1 MSKPEG
7 RSPEF
12 IPFAAPTMGEDE
24 VAAVTEVIRS
34 GWLTTGPKAREFER
48 RFAEFVG
55 GGEAIA
61 VNSATAGLHLGLE
74 ALGIQ
79 PGDSV
84 LTTPFTFTAT
94 AEVIRYL
101 GADPVFADI
110 DPESLNIDPTE
121 IERILGRRAV
131 ASIIPVHYGGL
142 ACDMARICAL
152 AKRHGCSVMADA
164 AHALPGSSGGRMV
177 GGADNDVAV
186 FSFYANKTITTGEGG
201 MVVTRRPELA
211 QRMRVMRLHGISRD
225 AFDRFHSRKPSWYY
239 EVVAP
244 GYKYNMPDLAA
255 AIGLVQLQKAEA
267 FRQARERIA
276 SRYRTGLADLPLRAP
291 PGAPAGDVHSWH
303 LYVVRLDLGRLSI
316 DRDRFIE
323 LMSQAGIGT
332 SVHYIPLHFHP
343 YWRDRYK
350 LRPEDYPCAT
360 RAYREVVSLPIYPG
374 LTEAAVDRVIAT
386 VRSILESCAR

>member
-1 MSKPEG
+1 MFKSE
-7 RSPEF
+7 SLSAEF
-12 IPFAAPTMGEDE
+12 IPFAAPALGEDE
-24 VAAVTEVIRS
+24 VAAVAEVIRS

-48 RFAEFVG
+48 RFADFVG

-110 DPESLNIDPTE
+110 DPESLNIDPAE

-142 ACDMARICAL
+142 ACDMERICKL
-152 AKRHGCSVMADA
+152 AKRHGCSVMSDA
-164 AHALPGSSGGRMV
+164 AHAFPATSGGRMV
-177 GGADNDVAV
+177 GSLDDDVTV

-201 MVVTRRPELA
+201 MVVTRRAELA
-211 QRMRVMRLHGISRD
+211 QRMRVMRLHGISSD

-255 AIGLVQLQKAEA
+255 AIGLVQLRKAEA

-276 SRYRTGLADLPLRAP
+276 SRYAAGLSDLPLRVP
-291 PGAPAGDVHSWH
+291 PAAPAGEVHSWH
-303 LYVVRLDLGRLSI
+303 LYVVRLELDRLSI

-332 SVHYIPLHFHP
+332 SVHYIPLHLHP
-343 YWRDRYK
+343 YWRDRYQ
-350 LRPEDYPCAT
+350 LQPEDYPRAT
-360 RAYREVVSLPIYPG
+360 RAYHEVVSLPIYPG
-374 LTEAAVDRVIAT
+374 MTEAVIDRVIAT
-386 VRSILESCAR
+386 VRSILVSRAR

>member
-1 MSKPEG
+1 M
-7 RSPEF
+7 SPEL
-12 IPFAAPTMGEDE
+12 IPFAAPAMGEDE

-101 GADPVFADI
+101 GADPIFADI
-110 DPESLNIDPTE
+110 DPESLNIDPE
-121 IERILGRRAV
+121 AIEKVLGRRAA
-131 ASIIPVHYGGL
+131 ASIIPVHYAGL
-142 ACDMARICAL
+142 ACDMDRIFAL
-152 AKRHGCSVMADA
+152 ARRHGCTVMSDA
-164 AHALPGSSGGRMV
+164 AHAFPTTSGGRLV
-177 GGADNDVAV
+177 GSLDDDVTV

-225 AFDRFHSRKPSWYY
+225 AFDRFHSRKPSWHY

-276 SRYRTGLADLPLRAP
+276 SRYTVGLSDLPLRV
-291 PGAPAGDVHSWH
+291 PAGAHSGDLHSWH
-303 LYVVRLDLGRLSI
+303 LYVIRLDLDRLSI
-316 DRDRFIE
+316 SRDRFIE
-323 LMSQAGIGT
+323 LMSQAGVGT
-332 SVHYIPLHFHP
+332 SVHYIPLHFQP

-360 RAYREVVSLPIYPG
+360 RAYLEVVSLPIYPG
-374 LTEAAVDRVIAT
+374 MTKAAVDRVIAT